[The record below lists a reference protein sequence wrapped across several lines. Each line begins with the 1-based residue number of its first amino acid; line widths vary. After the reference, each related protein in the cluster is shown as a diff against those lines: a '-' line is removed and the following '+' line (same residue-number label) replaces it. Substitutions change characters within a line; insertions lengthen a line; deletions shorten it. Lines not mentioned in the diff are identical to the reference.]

1 MMPLIFDQRKV
12 PETSVLQV
20 LASLSYRTG
29 ELDAYLNAIAQGVSQ
44 LVSTDWSIV
53 TVCEA
58 GEGKVVGS
66 SIDLSEDE
74 SLNFTTHGTILDNVL
89 ETGKPFVVEDTT
101 LHPEYGE
108 MEPGYCAYL
117 GIPLRTPSG
126 DVIGTICS
134 FHRQP
139 RQFTPEEISLI
150 ELFSERAATAI
161 DNYQLYQQQQRFNE
175 TLEAAIIQRTVEL
188 RATQVKLID
197 LNRELEQKV
206 EQRTAELQQTNTQ
219 LQSEIL
225 QHQQTEA
232 ALRTSEEQLR
242 QIAENLHQVLWM
254 YSLDGQP
261 IYISSAF
268 EAIWQRSRQ
277 DWLTDRTLWHAS
289 IHPDDQER
297 VLSAFQQAAST
308 GYREEYRIIR
318 PDGSIRLIYDQAF
331 PILDVSGKVYRLAGI
346 AEDITEKR
354 QTEQEKMQAIASL
367 AEVGELA
374 AMIVHEIRNPLTTIW
389 MGLSAF
395 QRLKLPAPF
404 QERLRLAIEEG
415 ERIKNLLSEILLYA
429 KPHLLQQEAIE
440 LNLLLR
446 ELTHSSQSLPF
457 AKNRFLKF
465 QPLAEPVYVWGDRN
479 KLRQVL
485 INLINNA
492 CDAISEGETVT
503 LRLQP
508 SHPSVCVQVHN
519 SGEPIP
525 PDRLP
530 NLTKPFYTTKA
541 SGTGLGLAIVKRIVE
556 AHQGQLVITSSA
568 AEGTLASVYLSTVPE
583 PNNDD

>member
-1 MMPLIFDQRKV
+1 MSLTSNQQTQSEEI
-12 PETSVLQV
+12 SVLKV
-20 LASLSYRTG
+20 LSSLSYQAG
-29 ELDAYLNAIAQGVSQ
+29 ELDIYLNAIAQGVSQ
-44 LVSTDWSIV
+44 LINTDWSIV
-53 TVCEA
+53 TVCDA
-58 GEGKVVGS
+58 GEGKVLGS
-66 SIDLSEDE
+66 SINLPEDE
-74 SLNFTTHGTILDNVL
+74 TLTFATHGTILDNVL
-89 ETGKPFVVEDTT
+89 ETGQPFVVEDTT

-117 GIPLRTPSG
+117 GIPLRTSSG
-126 DVIGTICS
+126 DVLGTICS
-134 FHRQP
+134 FQRQP
-139 RQFTPEEISLI
+139 RRFTPEEIRLVEI
-150 ELFSERAATAI
+150 FSERAATAV

-175 TLEAAIIQRTVEL
+175 TLEAAVVQRTVQL
-188 RATQVKLID
+188 RAAQAKLME
-197 LNRELEQKV
+197 LNSQLEQKV
-206 EQRTAELQQTNTQ
+206 ERRTAELQQINTQ
-219 LQSEIL
+219 LQSEIF

-232 ALRTSEEQLR
+232 ALRISEEQLR
-242 QIAENLHQVLWM
+242 QIAENMRQVLWM

-277 DWLTDRTLWHAS
+277 DWLTDRTLWHSS

-297 VLSAFQQAAST
+297 MLAAFQQAAST

-318 PDGSIRLIYDQAF
+318 PNGSVRLIHDQAF

-346 AEDITEKR
+346 AEDITERR

-395 QRLKLPAPF
+395 QRLKLSAPF
-404 QERLRLAIEEG
+404 QERLRLSIEEG

-429 KPHLLQQEAIE
+429 KPHLIQQEAIE

-446 ELTHSSQSLPF
+446 ELTHSSQALPF

-508 SHPSVCVQVHN
+508 SHQSVCVQVHN

-525 PDRLP
+525 PDHLP

-568 AEGTLASVYLSTVPE
+568 TEGTLASVHLSTVPE
-583 PNNDD
+583 PDGDD